1 MKKFIRLLILL
12 LVIGS
17 LTGIASSCSLLS
29 ETHSQKLSPYKQKNP
44 LPKKY
49 IINNGYK
56 PIAK

>member
-1 MKKFIRLLILL
+1 MKRIIRLFVML
-12 LVIGS
+12 LVLGA
-17 LTGIASSCSLLS
+17 LAGMTASCAFLS
-29 ETHSQKLSPYKQKNP
+29 NSHVQKLETFKHKQP